1 MSDSKFNIQI
11 PTTRSVLSFLFL
23 PEFKRSFPAFAHIG
37 PIFIRTIAI
46 MFVQAGL
53 LRPNHPSMMY
63 GLARDVPKFKFSDLM
78 GEAWYNLRVNDGNTP
93 YQYGMFI
100 GVIMMICLSIVSA
113 FFFVT
118 TLFLSSAQ
126 AQIFD
131 HPTVDTS
138 VTAATASSGGIFQM
152 NSSSPDLAI
161 DLLNKVIR
169 QSAYG
174 EGAPMSV
181 ALGPLMGVY
190 NTALLVIAS
199 LVVFWA
205 ILSIVIDTARTGQIG
220 GGRHSIVWVPIRFV
234 FALGL
239 MIPLGTGFSGGQL
252 ITLKIAEWGSN
263 LATNGWI
270 AYVGGV
276 NDASLVALQTP
287 GREIGAN
294 LAYSL
299 ARIET
304 CRNTFNAL
312 AVQSGVTSMSQL
324 IHYQYGGLLSPERNA
339 IQAPS
344 NWALGQDKIHLYA
357 GNDSVKDYCGTII
370 IQNPNAQT
378 LGAVSGFEQLQTAV
392 LEAGTRAK
400 QAHYN
405 AFFNHI
411 PQVAER
417 IGCGLSHEYNNIEEP
432 YCDSFDTN
440 YDDGNFPKVDL
451 IETAAE
457 RYHSAVDAQSQ
468 AAYQIMVD
476 YVTNNAFIEE
486 MKAMGWAG
494 MGVWYFKIQQ
504 MNTALDAITA
514 PVISIE
520 QGPIALDASEGWFSS
535 LFKDKDIDEVQAT
548 TVETM
553 TKFDDWWLSE
563 SSNVA
568 PTSVVG
574 QLGMKNVRTGSPQ
587 QNSSGGSSDF
597 DNVIDDVFS
606 DWTIIEF
613 DQDSYPMTALM
624 SIGNWMLGL
633 AIAGYIAVA
642 VLSVIF
648 GTKVAGTGPGTD
660 LLING
665 PVGELV
671 GMLLTVMLG
680 AGLFLKYYIPL
691 IPWIRVLFAVLSW
704 VISVFEAVVIVPLL
718 ALANL
723 STDGEGLFTQTG
735 RNLWISS
742 LQVLMRPIMTVIGF
756 VAALLIFNAVVTYVN
771 QTYNMAISLAGNAGG
786 FSGLGGILSIVV
798 YSIIYVVIVYS
809 LINSTFKIMDE
820 LPNATMKWMGG
831 PQDISFNDSNMEGY
845 VIAAARGGEKLGG
858 GLMQGAGKGGQKAGG
873 KIGDAIRGRRAST
886 EAPPKDGD

>member
-1 MSDSKFNIQI
+1 M
-11 PTTRSVLSFLFL
+11 

-78 GEAWYNLRVNDGNTP
+78 GEAWYNLRVNEGNTP

-287 GREIGAN
+287 GREIGAR

-304 CRNTFNAL
+304 CRNTYNGL
-312 AVQSGVTSMSQL
+312 ATQAGVTSIDEL
-324 IHYQYGGLLSPERNA
+324 IHYQYGALFAPERNV
-339 IQAPS
+339 IQAPAAGTWG
-344 NWALGQDKIHLYA
+344 NVDKKHLYV

-370 IQNPNAQT
+370 IQNPNART
-378 LGAVSGFEQLQTAV
+378 LGPVRGFEQLQTAV

-405 AFFNHI
+405 AFFNYI

-417 IGCGLSHEYNNIEEP
+417 IGCGLSHEYNNISP
-432 YCDSFDTN
+432 AYCSSFDTA
-440 YDDGNFPKVDL
+440 YDDGNFPKADL

-457 RYHSAVDAQSQ
+457 RYHTAVDAQSQ

-520 QGPIALDASEGWFSS
+520 QGPIALEAEEGFFAN
-535 LFKDKDIDEVQAT
+535 LFKDKEIDEVQAKT
-548 TVETM
+548 FETM

-563 SSNVA
+563 STDVA
-568 PTSVVG
+568 PDSVVG
-574 QLGMKNVRTGSPQ
+574 RLGLKNVRTGSPQ
-587 QNSSGGSSDF
+587 QNSSGGSSEF

-606 DWTIIEF
+606 DWTWIEF
-613 DQDSYPMTALM
+613 DEDSYPMTALM
-624 SIGNWMLGL
+624 SIGSWMLGL
-633 AIAGYIAVA
+633 AMAGYVAVA
-642 VLSVIF
+642 VLSVVF

-660 LLING
+660 LLITG

-671 GMLLTVMLG
+671 GTLLTVMLG

-771 QTYNMAISLAGNAGG
+771 QTYNMAISLADNAGG
-786 FSGLGGILSIVV
+786 ISGLGGILSFVV

-845 VIAAARGGEKLGG
+845 VIAAARGGEKIGG
-858 GLMQGAGKGGQKAGG
+858 GLMGGASGKAGQRQSARDRINQEDMAAEMRKG
-873 KIGDAIRGRRAST
+873 PNGSGGAES
-886 EAPPKDGD
+886 